1 MTMSRTQQATR
12 ECAMSTRVTM
22 QVRYFRQSVFLDY
35 MLVVLDPASG
45 DRRMKLAIQAEVG
58 AKRAKR
64 LSEPSLSISSA
75 SSARSPR
82 PISIHSDP
90 ISIAA
95 FFTPSF
101 YLETRVILSLVLW
114 SGLDG
119 CSDEFRF
126 GVSDLTW
133 SLLEEG
139 PNTTALRY
147 RRREPTG
154 TPVHV
159 HPPDAR
165 RLRPAVLRPPLG
177 RCASPVGFSATRYR
191 RRFHC
196 AESLFLLEGLLPRS
210 RCVFRLHPC
219 N

>member
-1 MTMSRTQQATR
+1 
-12 ECAMSTRVTM
+12 M

-35 MLVVLDPASG
+35 MYVVLEVAPSDH
-45 DRRMKLAIQAEVG
+45 RKKLAIQSEIA
-58 AKRAKR
+58 ANRAKR

-126 GVSDLTW
+126 GVSDLTLVVVRGG
-133 SLLEEG
+133 SEHHGASISKEG
-139 PNTTALRY
+139 AHR
-147 RRREPTG
+147 
-154 TPVHV
+154 
-159 HPPDAR
+159 DAR
-165 RLRPAVLRPPLG
+165 TCSSARRDDYGPLCYDLR
-177 RCASPVGFSATRYR
+177 
-191 RRFHC
+191 
-196 AESLFLLEGLLPRS
+196 
-210 RCVFRLHPC
+210 
-219 N
+219 